1 MAALALVPR
10 HRMQLATNVL
20 VAIGTVFLAVPTGAH
35 PTPSPT
41 DPVTIDPPLAGEW
54 AVTAGGRS
62 ALLSHHYK
70 DAYERNAVDFVQ
82 LIDGR
87 AYEGDP
93 KQGGVLV
100 WLQASPSWHRQ
111 TVRW

>member
-1 MAALALVPR
+1 
-10 HRMQLATNVL
+10 MQLATNVL
-20 VAIGTVFLAVPTGAH
+20 VAIGTVFLAIQLVRTYTLPA
-35 PTPSPT
+35 

-70 DAYERNAVDFVQ
+70 DAYESNAVDFVQ

-93 KQGGVLV
+93 KR
-100 WLQASPSWHRQ
+100 AES
-111 TVRW
+111 